1 MTIATPFTELVG
13 CEVPIQQ
20 AGMGAASTAELA
32 IAVSNAREAPEL
44 CRRDAWQPGGA
55 RVMRKIAVVF
65 AAVAVMASPSAA
77 GASSAPD
84 RTVVFG
90 FTDFAPHGSSQLNR
104 EAAGLAM
111 SLATTA
117 LTPGDAVTVWW
128 VVFNHPENCRAKL
141 DNPSFPFRCGE
152 TDLSRPGV
160 EASVLYA
167 AGHVVGGSGKAGF
180 GAHLAVGDTT
190 GALFGP
196 GLEPPQLTV
205 ADVHL
210 VVHDHGPAD
219 PGLMPAQIHSFDV
232 CNTACTDVQASV
244 HQT

>member
-65 AAVAVMASPSAA
+65 A
-77 GASSAPD
+77 G
-84 RTVVFG
+84 
-90 FTDFAPHGSSQLNR
+90 
-104 EAAGLAM
+104 
-111 SLATTA
+111 
-117 LTPGDAVTVWW
+117 PGDAVTVWW
-128 VVFNHPENCRAKL
+128 VVFNHPENCRVKL